1 MNTMTKNILTLLLI
15 SSLVLAMTACEKVEN
30 KVVYQGG
37 TAPVLSTTAT
47 GTVVLIKEKNK
58 ENALTLAWTNPNYM
72 FNTGVNS
79 QNVNY
84 VLQIDTAGKNFASP
98 KLQEMTIASDLG
110 VTLTGQQLNAFLSKM
125 EFVAGV
131 VQAVDMRVKSTLS
144 NGSAPLTSN
153 TINVKVNPYLDFA
166 IEPPGTEANK
176 YLDGNLWAVGDALA
190 GGWSNPLPAPYD
202 VTQKFTRIDIMHYE
216 ATLTFVGG
224 GGCKLIQTQGV
235 WGTQYHALDGSAG
248 AALSGSFEKKDSD
261 PQFPGPAAGKYKVQ
275 INFQTGKYT
284 LTKI

>member
-79 QNVNY
+79 QNVDY

-110 VTLTGQQLNAFLSKM
+110 VTLTG
-125 EFVAGV
+125 
-131 VQAVDMRVKSTLS
+131 
-144 NGSAPLTSN
+144 NG
-153 TINVKVNPYLDFA
+153 ICRRR
-166 IEPPGTEANK
+166 G
-176 YLDGNLWAVGDALA
+176 A
-190 GGWSNPLPAPYD
+190 GGG
-202 VTQKFTRIDIMHYE
+202 YE
-216 ATLTFVGG
+216 GEIYFVKWQ
-224 GGCKLIQTQGV
+224 C
-235 WGTQYHALDGSAG
+235 
-248 AALSGSFEKKDSD
+248 AA
-261 PQFPGPAAGKYKVQ
+261 Y
-275 INFQTGKYT
+275 I
-284 LTKI
+284 

>member
-84 VLQIDTAGKNFASP
+84 VLQIDTEGI
-98 KLQEMTIASDLG
+98 LDLKQ
-110 VTLTGQQLNAFLSKM
+110 LTP
-125 EFVAGV
+125 
-131 VQAVDMRVKSTLS
+131 R
-144 NGSAPLTSN
+144 PLR
-153 TINVKVNPYLDFA
+153 
-166 IEPPGTEANK
+166 
-176 YLDGNLWAVGDALA
+176 LW
-190 GGWSNPLPAPYD
+190 
-202 VTQKFTRIDIMHYE
+202 Q
-216 ATLTFVGG
+216 
-224 GGCKLIQTQGV
+224 
-235 WGTQYHALDGSAG
+235 
-248 AALSGSFEKKDSD
+248 
-261 PQFPGPAAGKYKVQ
+261 
-275 INFQTGKYT
+275 
-284 LTKI
+284 